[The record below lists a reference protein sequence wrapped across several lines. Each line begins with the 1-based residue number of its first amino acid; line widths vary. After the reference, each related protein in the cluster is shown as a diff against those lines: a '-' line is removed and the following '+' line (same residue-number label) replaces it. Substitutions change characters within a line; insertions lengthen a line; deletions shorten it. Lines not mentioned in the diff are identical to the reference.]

1 MQMRRFSITAA
12 PFLLFLVL
20 SLPNSGHGSGEQ
32 RGSRAETHADTWV
45 EVQSAHFVVASNA
58 GEAEAR
64 RIAAEFERVRS
75 IFHAAFPKF
84 RVDPAQPIV
93 ILAARD
99 EITMKTIAPDEWEG
113 DRHIRPAGLFH
124 SDGEKDYVV
133 LRLDAEGTTAFH
145 TIYHE
150 YTHALLFLN
159 FSRLP
164 LWLGEGLAEFFG
176 NSVIGDND
184 VHTGTADR
192 AHLLML
198 SKGEWLP
205 MSTLLGVTRDS
216 PDYNEK
222 NPASIFY
229 AESWAV
235 AHFLL
240 LDPAAR
246 HDQLLNKYLAA
257 WGRSNNE
264 IAAGQQAFGDLDRF
278 GQTIKKYVQTA
289 DWRVGI
295 VVPAKVDAAGTFTA
309 RALSQGEVLALR
321 GDFLIHRKQFEAAE
335 PLLEEAVK
343 VSPGVPRTHDAL
355 GLFEFRSGNFEDA
368 EEELTRAVKLG
379 SRDFMTFY
387 CLGVLKLRSLA
398 ANDEATHEAM
408 AALEHAAQLN
418 PRYAPTFEALTQ
430 AYSRSSA
437 TQSKA
442 LQAAK
447 TTVELDPDSRS
458 YKFGLAYVL
467 LNSGHALEASDVA
480 QKLLATAS
488 TEEETATAKRL
499 VATIDEEKEWEHESS
514 DEGEMSGG
522 NGSATADPKDDA
534 AAAATSPKASPAP
547 SATAKR
553 QLPTPEWMA
562 LDGEITSMACERSP
576 EITITLTLPNGPMS
590 FHAADFRRVGVS
602 ATSEAG
608 VPGLET
614 CSAWTGRRVKVWFR
628 WVQGKD
634 WVGEITK
641 VYFF

>member
-1 MQMRRFSITAA
+1 MDKGFLWLLALGTA
-12 PFLLFLVL
+12 LLCGTVGGA
-20 SLPNSGHGSGEQ
+20 SEASSGAIE
-32 RGSRAETHADTWV
+32 AWV
-45 EVQSAHFVVASNA
+45 EVRSAHFVVASNA

-113 DRHIRPAGLFH
+113 ERHIRPAGLFH
-124 SDGEKDYVV
+124 SDGEKDYVL
-133 LRLDAEGTTAFH
+133 LRLDAEGTSAFH

-176 NSVIGDND
+176 NSVIVDND

-192 AHLLML
+192 AHLVLL
-198 SKGEWLP
+198 SRGEWLP
-205 MSTLLGVTRDS
+205 LSTLLGVTRDS
-216 PDYNEK
+216 PYYNEK

-240 LDPAAR
+240 LDPTAR
-246 HDQLLNKYLAA
+246 RDQLLNKYLAA
-257 WGRSNNE
+257 WGRSNSE
-264 IAAGQQAFGDLDRF
+264 VSAGQEAFGDLDRF
-278 GQTIKKYVQTA
+278 GQTIKKYVQNA

-295 VVPAKVDAAGTFTA
+295 VVSA
-309 RALSQGEVLALR
+309 RADAGGTYTTRTLSQGEVLALR
-321 GDFLIHRKQFEAAE
+321 GDFLIHRMQYDAAE
-335 PLLEEAVK
+335 PLLQEAVK
-343 VSPGVPRTHDAL
+343 LSPSAASPHDAL
-355 GLFEFRSGNFEDA
+355 GFFEFRSGNFEDA
-368 EEELTRAVKLG
+368 HEELSKAIQLG

-398 ANDEATHEAM
+398 SNDEATHQAT

-418 PRYAPTFEALTQ
+418 PRYAPIYEALTQ
-430 AYSRSSA
+430 AYSRSSE

-447 TTVELDPDSRS
+447 TAVELEPESRS
-458 YKFGLAYVL
+458 YQFGLAYVL
-467 LNSGHALEASDVA
+467 LNNGHAPEASDVA
-480 QKLLATAS
+480 QKLLASAS

-499 VATIDEEKEWEHESS
+499 IATIDEEKEWEQESS
-514 DEGEMSGG
+514 DEGEMPAG
-522 NGSATADPKDDA
+522 NDGPTADPKGGT
-534 AAAATSPKASPAP
+534 AAAATSPKTAAAH